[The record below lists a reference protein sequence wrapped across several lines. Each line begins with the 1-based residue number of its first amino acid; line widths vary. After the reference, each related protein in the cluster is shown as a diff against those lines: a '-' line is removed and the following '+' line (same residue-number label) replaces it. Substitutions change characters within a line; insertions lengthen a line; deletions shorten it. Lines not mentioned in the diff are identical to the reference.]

1 LSRGDA
7 FIEVTRGGR
16 VESRHRV
23 SGALIDE
30 QGRLRAWVGDPQL
43 LTFFRSAAK
52 PLQALPIVADG
63 AADAL
68 RLSDAELAVCCA
80 SHSGEPPHVE
90 VVLSILGKIGCTE
103 DDLVCGPHWPFH
115 KPSAEALR
123 QAGESPGRVHNN
135 CSGKHAGMLA
145 WSRHAGVE
153 TRDYHHAD
161 HPVQRRIC
169 TEIAGWANSRCEAMP
184 VGVDGCGVPSFAQP
198 LNVMAGIYANIVAAA
213 EREPADAAGRLSRAM
228 TNEPYYVGGTQ
239 RLTSRLMEVTGGRL
253 VAKFGAE
260 AVYCVGDRDRGWGVA
275 VKVEDGHRRAVGA
288 AVIEF
293 IAQMEMLTADEL
305 QALEDRHTLPVRN
318 TRDEIVGEIRP
329 NFRVERSE

>member
-1 LSRGDA
+1 
-7 FIEVTRGGR
+7 
-16 VESRHRV
+16 
-23 SGALIDE
+23 
-30 QGRLRAWVGDPQL
+30 
-43 LTFFRSAAK
+43 
-52 PLQALPIVADG
+52 
-63 AADAL
+63 
-68 RLSDAELAVCCA
+68 
-80 SHSGEPPHVE
+80 
-90 VVLSILGKIGCTE
+90 
-103 DDLVCGPHWPFH
+103 
-115 KPSAEALR
+115 
-123 QAGESPGRVHNN
+123 
-135 CSGKHAGMLA
+135 
-145 WSRHAGVE
+145 
-153 TRDYHHAD
+153 
-161 HPVQRRIC
+161 
-169 TEIAGWANSRCEAMP
+169 MP